1 MMGYSAQGGQLRLKG
16 ENKSVSFDYCVQDR
30 ILTLSWIDAGHPKI
44 GEYRRY
50 LRLLRL
56 E

>member
-1 MMGYSAQGGQLRLKG
+1 MARRALASLALLPGLAQSA
-16 ENKSVSFDYCVQDR
+16 DD
-30 ILTLSWIDAGHPKI
+30 GHPKI